1 MLNSPVWVLGEVD
14 KNGFSPVTY
23 GVITRAALLA
33 DKLAAPLEVVAVCGE
48 ISEEQLREPIYRGGV
63 RVLAIISPQLENAT
77 LETKANLLA
86 DAARER
92 EPQIILAAATTSGR
106 VLMPSLAA
114 RLETGLTAD
123 CTGLDI
129 DQDRNM
135 LQTRPAVGGNIMAS
149 ISTMYHRAQMA
160 TVRPYSTPEAQ
171 RDPGRTGE
179 IVRLPFK
186 RELVDNRAK
195 ILSKRSRRGEGSDI
209 QAARVI
215 VAGGRGMKKKENFTL
230 LEKTAEILHGAV
242 GASRDAVDR
251 GWAEYPRQIGLSGK
265 TVVPKLYI
273 AAGIS
278 GTIQHLA
285 GMKTAETIVAINRD
299 PDAQIFKAADFG
311 IVGDLFEILPILNKR
326 LKRETGL

>member
-149 ISTMYHRAQMA
+149 ISTMYHRPQMA

-209 QAARVI
+209 QTARVI